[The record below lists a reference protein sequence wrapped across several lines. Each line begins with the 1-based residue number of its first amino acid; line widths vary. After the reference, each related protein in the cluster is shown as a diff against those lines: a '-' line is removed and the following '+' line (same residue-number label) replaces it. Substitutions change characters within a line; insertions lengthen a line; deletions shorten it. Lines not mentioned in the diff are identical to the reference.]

1 MFYRVLSTHD
11 VLYQVFIGAGLEHNT
26 NTLNA
31 ELAGLLS
38 CLLRLAKTRQ
48 DTETVRPWMD
58 SVRAKL
64 LPFKIMD
71 SFRNNWQI
79 YTLPFKSLESLRF
92 SDVFESSLLFSPR
105 LHLFDHSKNSNIV
118 KYYCN
123 ILKRTV
129 FYCNIFKNVIYSCDD
144 KAEFIALITQ
154 VFSVTWSVSVANSFA
169 AYFCGN
175 REFHE

>member
-58 SVRAKL
+58 SVRAKTA
-64 LPFKIMD
+64 
-71 SFRNNWQI
+71 SFQNNGQFQKQLTDI
-79 YTLPFKSLESLRF
+79 YTTIQKFG
-92 SDVFESSLLFSPR
+92 
-105 LHLFDHSKNSNIV
+105 
-118 KYYCN
+118 
-123 ILKRTV
+123 
-129 FYCNIFKNVIYSCDD
+129 
-144 KAEFIALITQ
+144 ITKI
-154 VFSVTWSVSVANSFA
+154 
-169 AYFCGN
+169 
-175 REFHE
+175 